1 MKQYTTPHAQ
11 MMLRGHRRKAAGLDA
26 FYEWCKRIGHYHAYE
41 TVERYRRI
49 K

>member
-1 MKQYTTPHAQ
+1 MMNHKPPHC
-11 MMLRGHRRKAAGLDA
+11 LFRRPFRFKNLDS